1 MSGSEEAGAAGRA
14 VDDSAAPPA
23 QQALVLSEHQC
34 QCVEEIRRR
43 FLQEPAILQMVRE
56 CPTSIATECYNRVSK
71 TSKKGKMYLL
81 MNMLCVYNTARFGEH
96 FRLSAHK
103 VQNIL
108 EELQGKSVTRFP
120 ELSDDDV
127 YTNNDAISV
136 QEVFIRMPDDIA
148 TWIASKHVNAEKA
161 ITHVAEMIDLDD
173 KMKEVIEELLE
184 ASTKTGKAEDSR
196 LDDNVVAF
204 VMMYKNFHTKNAVK
218 YINRLMNPEVPIEFA
233 NLSKGAQGTR
243 KSKWV
248 EVRVQ
253 DRVPDQAQDPSR
265 KDKKRH
271 LQDPSRE
278 DEQRR
283 KAMQLLHEED
293 MENIVL
299 PDVSM
304 HEVEQFLVPFMEKVR
319 QNVQH
324 LDPNM
329 DEQATT
335 IRAVVIDLALGIMNE
350 KDAPMDL
357 LKVKAYTD
365 IACDNKCCVAI
376 ALVSTAQKVRPQT
389 ALERLYAVDFDVK
402 RLLMPAP
409 DDRRSGKEAQ

>member
-1 MSGSEEAGAAGRA
+1 MC
-14 VDDSAAPPA
+14 
-23 QQALVLSEHQC
+23 LL
-34 QCVEEIRRR
+34 
-43 FLQEPAILQMVRE
+43 L
-56 CPTSIATECYNRVSK
+56 
-71 TSKKGKMYLL
+71 KMLF
-81 MNMLCVYNTARFGEH
+81 VYNTARFGEH

-103 VQNIL
+103 VQDIL
-108 EELQGKSVTRFP
+108 EELQGKGIARYP
-120 ELSDDDV
+120 QLSEHDL
-127 YTNNDAISV
+127 YTYKLAVSV
-136 QEVFIRMPDDIA
+136 QEVFPTMRDDIA
-148 TWIASKHVNAEKA
+148 VYIASKHLDAVEA
-161 ITHVAEMIDLDD
+161 ITHVAEMIDVDANI
-173 KMKEVIEELLE
+173 KEVIEELLE
-184 ASTKTGKAEDSR
+184 ATTKTGKAEDSR

-204 VMMYKNFHTKNAVK
+204 VMIYTNFRTKKAVK
-218 YINRLMNPEVPIEFA
+218 YINRLMNPEVPIDFE
-233 NLSKGAQGTR
+233 NLSQGAQGKR
-243 KSKWV
+243 KSKSV
-248 EVRVQ
+248 EVLPQ

-283 KAMQLLHEED
+283 KKMQLLHEED
-293 MENIVL
+293 MENIIL

-304 HEVEQFLVPFMEKVR
+304 EEVEQFLVPFMEKVR

-335 IRAVVIDLALGIMNE
+335 IRAVVIDLAISRMMQ

-365 IACDNKCCVAI
+365 IAGDNKCCVAI